1 MPPVLSRRRAVRFLS
16 QCGLLGLLTLGP
28 PAGSAWAQAWP
39 TKPIKVILPF
49 AAGGGGDTV
58 MRPIAQKLSEALG
71 QQLVLENIAGAG
83 GALGMRAAIR
93 VPTDG
98 HTFVMI
104 SNTHAII
111 ETLQS
116 NLGYG
121 TLKDFVP
128 VTYMASLPLVL
139 VVNPNLP
146 FKTTQELLAF
156 DKQNPGKLNYA
167 SSGSGTVYH
176 LVTEQFKHLSGS
188 QLTHVPYK
196 SSAVART
203 DVISGQVDLM
213 IDGVATMKPF
223 IESGRV
229 RALGVGAT
237 TRHPHLPN
245 VPPLADAVPGFNE
258 DAWVGMMAPAGTP
271 KVAVDRFA
279 AEIGKLLAQP
289 EIRKIYADQGMVV
302 QGSTPAAFGVTV
314 KNDIDKWAHIIR
326 TAKVKSD

>member
-1 MPPVLSRRRAVRFLS
+1 MSATSISRLTRRLL
-16 QCGLLGLLTLGP
+16 CLLG
-28 PAGSAWAQAWP
+28 GSVLISSAFAQTWP

-58 MRPIAQKLSEALG
+58 MRPISQKLAEALG
-71 QQLVLENIAGAG
+71 QQVVLENIPGAG

-111 ETLQS
+111 ETLQP
-116 NLGYG
+116 NLGYV

-146 FKTTQELLAF
+146 VKTTQELLAY
-156 DKQNPGKLNYA
+156 DKQHPGKLNYA
-167 SSGSGTVYH
+167 SSGSGTIYH
-176 LVTEQFKHLSGS
+176 LVTEQFKYMTGS
-188 QLTHVPYK
+188 QMTHVPYK

-213 IDGVATMKPF
+213 IDGLATMKPF

-229 RALGVGAT
+229 RALGVGAA

-245 VPPLADAVPGFNE
+245 VPPVADAVPGFNE

-271 KVAVDRFA
+271 QVAVDRFS
-279 AEIGKLLAQP
+279 AEIGKLLANP
-289 EIRKIYADQGMVV
+289 EVRKLYADQGMGV

-314 KNDIDKWAHIIR
+314 KNDIDKWAHIIK
-326 TAKVKSD
+326 TAKVKAD

>member
-1 MPPVLSRRRAVRFLS
+1 MTHFFSRRLFHRTL
-16 QCGLLGLLTLGP
+16 GLLGASVL
-28 PAGSAWAQAWP
+28 AGSAWAQAWP
-39 TKPIKVILPF
+39 TKPIKIILPF

-58 MRPIAQKLSEALG
+58 MRPISQKLAEALG
-71 QQLVLENIAGAG
+71 QQVVLENIPGAG

-111 ETLQS
+111 ETLQP
-116 NLGYG
+116 NLGYS

-146 FKTTQELLAF
+146 FKTTQDLLAH

-176 LVTEQFKHLSGS
+176 LVTEQFKFLAGS
-188 QLTHVPYK
+188 QMTHVPYK

-229 RALGVGAT
+229 RALGVGGT
-237 TRHPHLPN
+237 GRHPHLPN
-245 VPPLADAVPGFNE
+245 VPPIADAVPGFNE

-271 KVAVDRFA
+271 RVAIERFGT
-279 AEIGKLLAQP
+279 EISKLLASP
-289 EIRKIYADQGMVV
+289 EWRKVYADQGMMV
-302 QGSTPAAFGVTV
+302 QGSSPAAFGTII
-314 KNDIDKWAHIIR
+314 KNDIDKWANIIR
-326 TAKVKSD
+326 TAKVKAD

>member
-1 MPPVLSRRRAVRFLS
+1 MSHFFSRRLFHRTL
-16 QCGLLGLLTLGP
+16 GLLGASVL
-28 PAGSAWAQAWP
+28 AGSAWAQAWP
-39 TKPIKVILPF
+39 TKPIKIILPF

-58 MRPIAQKLSEALG
+58 MRPISQELAKALG
-71 QQLVLENIAGAG
+71 QQVVLENIPGAG

-111 ETLQS
+111 ETLQP
-116 NLGYG
+116 NLGYS

-146 FKTTQELLAF
+146 FKTTQELLAH

-176 LVTEQFKHLSGS
+176 LVTEQFKFLAGS
-188 QLTHVPYK
+188 QMTHVPYK

-229 RALGVGAT
+229 RALGVGGT
-237 TRHPHLPN
+237 SRHPHLPN
-245 VPPLADAVPGFNE
+245 VPPIADAVPGFNE

-271 KVAVDRFA
+271 RVAVERFGM
-279 AEIGKLLAQP
+279 EISKLLASP
-289 EIRKIYADQGMVV
+289 EWRKVYADQGMMV
-302 QGSTPAAFGVTV
+302 QGSSPAAFGTII
-314 KNDIDKWAHIIR
+314 KNDIDKWANIIR
-326 TAKVKSD
+326 TAKVKPD